1 MSFIAMALALTVLD
15 AAPSPLPLFEL
26 GAMPEGGYRAFL
38 TVAPDG
44 RWTATGNRSGELTPD
59 QLREVESGIANT
71 SFTTIK
77 ETRRCTTPSVL
88 QLVRVQRGEVRF
100 TTECG
105 PQPDPS
111 ITRLIQLVQR
121 FTTDKQPARPEASPM
136 IVKVEQWRD
145 GEELRKQA
153 IILMRSG
160 MFTTDNGVG
169 NTGGQ
174 ELADLLSEFTDAELS
189 ATPAAD
195 GCRSTLHLTVEVPAR
210 GRVVW
215 SEPCQT
221 PSATLAKALKHLRV
235 AVGLDAP

>member
-1 MSFIAMALALTVLD
+1 MSFIAMALALTVVD

-44 RWTATGNRSGELTPD
+44 RWTATGERSGELTPD
-59 QLREVESGIANT
+59 QLRQVESAIAST

-77 ETRRCTTPSVL
+77 ETRRCTTASVL
-88 QLVRVQRGEVRF
+88 QLVRVQSGEVRF

-105 PQPDPS
+105 PQPDPTV
-111 ITRLIQLVQR
+111 TRLVQLVQS
-121 FTTDKQPARPEASPM
+121 FTTDKQVARPEQSPM
-136 IVKVEQWRD
+136 IVKVEQWKT

-153 IILMRSG
+153 IMLMRSG
-160 MFTTDNGVG
+160 MWTTDNGVG

-189 ATPAAD
+189 ATAAVD
-195 GCRSTLHLTVEVPAR
+195 KCVAQLHVTVDVPGR
-210 GRVVW
+210 GGVVW

-221 PSATLAKALKHLRV
+221 PSASLARALKHLRV
-235 AVGLDAP
+235 IVGLEAP